1 MQDTFYTKLPSLP
14 TKKVKSAKVLGET
27 LKFHSAKRS
36 FNVNLKI

>member
-1 MQDTFYTKLPSLP
+1 MQDTLHTTLASLP

-36 FNVNLKI
+36 CDF